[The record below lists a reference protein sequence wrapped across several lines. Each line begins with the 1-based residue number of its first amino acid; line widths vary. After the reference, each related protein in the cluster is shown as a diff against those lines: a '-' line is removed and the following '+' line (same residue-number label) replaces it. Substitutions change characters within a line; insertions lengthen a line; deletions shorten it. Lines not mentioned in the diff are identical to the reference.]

1 MDQALLVFITAVER
15 GNFTRTAEELH
26 MTQPAVSQYI
36 QSLERSMGTRLL
48 DRTNKYVKLTKAGQI
63 VYEYALQ
70 MKGLYFKMHSLVD
83 DLMHNAGGELS
94 IGASYTYGEYI
105 LPHVIARMRSE
116 YPLIK
121 PRISIGN
128 TKEIAEAVLNHRLDI
143 GIIEGEL
150 SHEKLTVQ
158 PFAEDLMYII
168 VPGDHRLC
176 KQSKISARDIEHE
189 PWILR
194 EPGSGTRE
202 AADKMFSSLGF
213 HPQEMVEFGS
223 TQIIKESVEAGL
235 GVTLLSEWVVRKE
248 LSLGSLAMLRLPE
261 TPVCRHFSWVM
272 LHTEFKTKAVEVFM
286 DLLQNQDNPGKRGQ
300 H

>member
-83 DLMHNAGGELS
+83 DLMHHAGGELS

-105 LPHVIARMRSE
+105 LPHVIARMRSG

-128 TKEIAEAVLNHRLDI
+128 TKEIAEAVLNHQLDI
-143 GIIEGEL
+143 GIVEGEL

-168 VPGDHRLC
+168 APGNHWLC
-176 KQSKISARDIEHE
+176 QQSNVSAQDIANE

-202 AADKMFSSLGF
+202 AADKMFSNLGIQ
-213 HPQEMVEFGS
+213 PPEMVEFGS

-235 GVTLLSEWVVRKE
+235 GLTLLSEWVVRKE
-248 LSLGSLAMLRLPE
+248 ISLGSLAVLRLPE
-261 TPVCRHFSWVM
+261 APVTRHFSWVM
-272 LHTEFKTKAVEVFM
+272 LNTEFKTKAVEVFTS
-286 DLLQNQDNPGKRGQ
+286 LLLDQDIPVKSSL

>member
-176 KQSKISARDIEHE
+176 KQSKVSARDIAHE

-261 TPVCRHFSWVM
+261 TPVSRHFSWVM

>member
-261 TPVCRHFSWVM
+261 TPVSRHFSWVM

>member
-176 KQSKISARDIEHE
+176 KQSKVSARDIAHE

-202 AADKMFSSLGF
+202 AADKMFSILGF

-261 TPVCRHFSWVM
+261 TPVSRHFSWVM